1 MLERVI
7 QAHLDHFCPGGAG
20 VPLTG
25 SGPIGLGPDSDDPA
39 GGPAGLDTNAV
50 RAAGQHCGRCGQS
63 ITARQDT
70 RRRIGGTWVH
80 EACPS

>member
-1 MLERVI
+1 MAERKPGAAMLERVI

-39 GGPAGLDTNAV
+39 GRP
-50 RAAGQHCGRCGQS
+50 GRPG
-63 ITARQDT
+63 R
-70 RRRIGGTWVH
+70 
-80 EACPS
+80 